1 MSSTIPPPNSIEHT
15 IVKLVREE
23 WGRMLAALVSGIH
36 DWEIAEDC
44 LQDAIERAL
53 QKWPTQGLPE
63 SPAAWLITAAR
74 RRAIDQFRRSKRFDV
89 LAPELTRLIE
99 LNSRSEPVDIDS
111 IIPDKRLELIFSCC
125 HPALERKT
133 QVALTL
139 RTLGG
144 LTTDEI
150 ASAFLDK
157 PATLAQRL
165 SRAKHK
171 ISRAKIPFEIPAP
184 DRLPERVAAV
194 LSVIYLIFN
203 EGYTASSGFALTR
216 SDLSDEAIRL
226 ARIILALMPDNCE
239 VSGLLSLRLLHDSR
253 RASRLNFDGKMVS
266 LEYQNRNRWDQ
277 NKIEEGTALLKQTL
291 KRQQIG
297 PYQLQAA
304 ISAVHAESKDW
315 AETDWAQIN
324 ALYEL
329 LFSVQPS
336 NVVRVNQAMAM
347 SYAVSIES
355 ALALLET
362 LVKDPSILR
371 YQPFYA
377 MRADLYARLGDRES
391 ALSDLEMAVELND
404 NAARRD
410 FLQDRIKELSS
421 IKNTD

>member
-23 WGRMLAALVSGIH
+23 WGRMMAALVSGIH

-239 VSGLLSLRLLHDSR
+239 VSGLLSLMLLHDSR

-355 ALALLET
+355 ALDLLET
-362 LVKDPSILR
+362 LEKDPSILR

-410 FLQDRIKELSS
+410 FLQDRIKELSN

>member
-1 MSSTIPPPNSIEHT
+1 M
-15 IVKLVREE
+15 
-23 WGRMLAALVSGIH
+23 AALVSGIH

-239 VSGLLSLRLLHDSR
+239 VSGLLSLMLLHDSR

-355 ALALLET
+355 ALDLLET
-362 LVKDPSILR
+362 LEKDPSILR

-410 FLQDRIKELSS
+410 FLQDRIKELSN